1 MIVPAGKN
9 LKAKLIRQ
17 VLFMLAFYVVCLF
30 VPAGTL
36 TFWRGWLFL
45 AVLFVPSLAL
55 TIYLHQHNRPLLERR
70 LQRGEKIRAQK
81 FIMLLWII
89 LSASGMVLAGCDFR
103 FGWTRAL
110 AGPFPWWPTVL
121 ALAVIAGQFVW
132 SFRVFQ
138 ANRFAASTIQ
148 VEIGQTLVDT
158 GPYRVVRH
166 PLYLGAVVS
175 WLATPPALGS
185 LVVAPV
191 CGMVI
196 AVIVLRLLNEEK
208 TLRHELPGYAEYCQ
222 RTRYRLIPFVW

>member
-1 MIVPAGKN
+1 MTVPAGKN

-17 VLFMLAFYVVCLF
+17 VLFMLAFYFVCLF

-36 TFWRGWLFL
+36 KFWRGWLFL
-45 AVLFVPSLAL
+45 TVLCAPSLGL
-55 TIYLHQHNRPLLERR
+55 TIYLHKHNRPLLERR
-70 LQRGEKIRAQK
+70 LQRREKIRAQK

-89 LSASGMVLAGCDFR
+89 LSAAGMVLAGYDFR
-103 FGWTRAL
+103 FGWTLAL
-110 AGPFPWWPTVL
+110 VGPFPWWPTAL
-121 ALAVIAGQFVW
+121 ALTVIAGQFVW

-148 VEIGQTLVDT
+148 VETGQTLIDT

-166 PLYLGAVVS
+166 PLYLGSVVC

-185 LVVAPV
+185 LVVVPV
-191 CGMVI
+191 CGLVI
-196 AVIVLRLLNEEK
+196 AVIVLRLLNEERM
-208 TLRHELPGYAEYCQ
+208 LRHELPGYAEYCQ